1 MEVRRTI
8 LSAEDRAAAEEL
20 AALLGV
26 SSGELIDEFEN
37 LPPEEQAE
45 FERLVDQAN
54 AILPELHASLDRI
67 ERGISRCRNSI
78 REMRETMV
86 SMSDRIFGI
95 EESLWLVPM
104 G

>member
-37 LPPEEQAE
+37 LPPEE
-45 FERLVDQAN
+45 
-54 AILPELHASLDRI
+54 
-67 ERGISRCRNSI
+67 
-78 REMRETMV
+78 
-86 SMSDRIFGI
+86 
-95 EESLWLVPM
+95 
-104 G
+104 